1 MLGRWGFKGG
11 GYRRVGGDFA
21 EGGGL
26 TLRGPLGAPR
36 RVAGASMVMAGGPE
50 VAGSWAGAVWPV
62 EFWYF
67 LRGDA
72 GLLMGWAG
80 LA

>member
-1 MLGRWGFKGG
+1 
-11 GYRRVGGDFA
+11 
-21 EGGGL
+21 
-26 TLRGPLGAPR
+26 
-36 RVAGASMVMAGGPE
+36 MVMAGGPE